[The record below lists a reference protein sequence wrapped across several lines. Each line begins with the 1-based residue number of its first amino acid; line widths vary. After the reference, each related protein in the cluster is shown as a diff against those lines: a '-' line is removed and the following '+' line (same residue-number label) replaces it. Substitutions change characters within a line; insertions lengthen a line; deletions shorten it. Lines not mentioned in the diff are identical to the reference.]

1 MTAAPRGSKT
11 VAPALT
17 PRIIRASEKRMRYNM
32 LHIFKAV
39 SFGLAASLVL
49 ALAMVSGCSREASQQ
64 GAEPDFERLE
74 QRVRERWQAKID
86 RDFDRMWEYA
96 TPEYRKIFPKH
107 LYRQSFSYALDWEL
121 TSVEVIHYDADAAVA
136 SVAVRV
142 MSIPTKQT
150 SEASRLIGATPSEL
164 REQWIFIDGEWW
176 HSANI

>member
-1 MTAAPRGSKT
+1 
-11 VAPALT
+11 
-17 PRIIRASEKRMRYNM
+17 M
-32 LHIFKAV
+32 LRTIKAHV
-39 SFGLAASLVL
+39 SGLAAVLLL
-49 ALAMVSGCSREASQQ
+49 ALSMTSGCSREEAPPA
-64 GAEPDFERLE
+64 AEPDLERLE
-74 QRVRERWQAKID
+74 ERVRERWEAKIA
-86 RDFDRMWEYA
+86 RDFGRVWEFA
-96 TPEYRKIFPKH
+96 TPEYRKVFPKE
-107 LYRQSFSYALDWEL
+107 LYRHNFSYALDWEL